1 MKKIVIGATYVLG
14 GGITLQVRLDGLVLL
29 VEEGQIR
36 DEILDD
42 VGVRQ
47 WVDARLGVGLG
58 GDTAWSRVSK
68 WLFQLMIVHSHA
80 IVGNLGSGVWG

>member
-1 MKKIVIGATYVLG
+1 MSKVRTHALFFGVAGKIVIGATYVLG
-14 GGITLQVRLDGLVLL
+14 RGITLQVRLDGLVLL

-47 WVDARLGVGLG
+47 WVDARLGVGLS
-58 GDTAWSRVSK
+58 GDTA
-68 WLFQLMIVHSHA
+68 
-80 IVGNLGSGVWG
+80 